1 MVVTGS
7 PMMLILHRSALPLV
21 KQRLLAFGVE
31 VFGKILK
38 AISTTLGR
46 SIKVHL
52 TGRMDVDSLDVENG
66 TSFKSELD
74 DNSYGNKDEQKEK
87 SLKEAKE
94 EEEMQ
99 DFADQEK
106 LRSAAL
112 PVAVVSEGLQSPTTI
127 PSSGISLSLIDK
139 NEETGQHL
147 PFESDDHS
155 QVKSDS
161 NDNVEKN
168 SHSFEEPASNV
179 GHQECHDEEQGT
191 SGNNLSGD
199 LHGVSAD
206 QIVKNERPLVDSSL
220 LSIENDFN
228 SQSEKSEFDNDVNK
242 GGNVSHNMEQREDDH
257 IVGVANLD
265 DREPLKDSFVEQSLP
280 TDRSPKPPTLE
291 SELSVHTEKSPD
303 PNHSAA
309 GEQLLNG
316 IGEEKLAR
324 SPKHTPLEKHSVKRK
339 RDSQESLSPPSIKS
353 PRGRATH
360 KETHHRDS
368 SLRKKTSASPRSR
381 ESPRRKERSTS
392 RSPVRRKD
400 TSGSGHKRDRRGRS
414 RSRSP
419 YARDQHRR
427 SPRRR
432 HSPRYRSS
440 PSYHSRHRSSRRP
453 WSPPTNRNTGV
464 GKPGRNL
471 FVAGFSYVTT
481 ERDLEKKFSRFGRV
495 TDVRIVRDNRSGD
508 SRGFGF
514 LSLERDEDADAAIRA
529 LDQSEWNGRIVLVEK
544 SKTGA
549 R

>member
-1 MVVTGS
+1 MIG
-7 PMMLILHRSALPLV
+7 IR
-21 KQRLLAFGVE
+21 
-31 VFGKILK
+31 
-38 AISTTLGR
+38 
-46 SIKVHL
+46 VHI
-52 TGRMDVDSLDVENG
+52 TGRMDVDSLDVEI
-66 TSFKSELD
+66 SFKSELD
-74 DNSYGNKDEQKEK
+74 DNSYRNKGEQKEK
-87 SLKEAKE
+87 SFKEAEE

-112 PVAVVSEGLQSPTTI
+112 PVAAVSEVPQSPTTI
-127 PSSGISLSLIDK
+127 PSSGISSSPINK
-139 NEETGQHL
+139 NEQPGERL

-155 QVKSDS
+155 QVESDS

-191 SGNNLSGD
+191 SGNNHSGD

-206 QIVKNERPLVDSSL
+206 QIVKDERTLVDSSL
-220 LSIENDFN
+220 LSDENDFN

-242 GGNVSHNMEQREDDH
+242 GGNVSNNMEEREDDH
-257 IVGVANLD
+257 IVGIANLD
-265 DREPLKDSFVEQSLP
+265 DRERLKESFVEQSLP
-280 TDRSPKPPTLE
+280 TDRSSKSPTLE
-291 SELSVHTEKSPD
+291 RELSVHTEKSPD
-303 PNHSAA
+303 PNLLAA
-309 GEQLLNG
+309 GEQLLTG
-316 IGEEKLAR
+316 ISEEKLAC
-324 SPKHTPLEKHSVKRK
+324 SPKHTPEKHSMKRK
-339 RDSQESLSPPSIKS
+339 RDSQESLSPPPSLKS

-360 KETHHRDS
+360 KEAHHRDS

-392 RSPVRRKD
+392 RSPARRKD
-400 TSGSGHKRDRRGRS
+400 TSGSGHRRDRHGRS

-419 YARDQHRR
+419 YARDHHRR

-432 HSPRYRSS
+432 HSPRHRSPP

-481 ERDLEKKFSRFGRV
+481 ERDLEKKFSRFGHV
-495 TDVRIVRDNRSGD
+495 TDVRIVRDKRSGD